1 MRRFNITRKGYSPE
15 EVDRAMAELEQKLQ
29 SQEQELVSY
38 RVQEETVRRA
48 AVDAQIKAD
57 AIIAAANEEAQRL
70 LQRSAGELHQINQ
83 KALELR
89 EILEAFQ
96 NEYNQLLRQYLIRIR
111 TDEFPALLDRLG
123 VLIERTGGERLQ
135 KEEES

>member
-1 MRRFNITRKGYSPE
+1 MRRFNVTRRGYSPE
-15 EVDRAMAELEQKLQ
+15 EVDQAIAELEQKLH

-48 AVDAQIKAD
+48 AVEAQIKAD
-57 AIIAAANEEAQRL
+57 AIIAAANEEAQRQ
-70 LQRSAGELHQINQ
+70 LQHSAGELHQINQ

>member
-1 MRRFNITRKGYSPE
+1 M
-15 EVDRAMAELEQKLQ
+15 
-29 SQEQELVSY
+29 
-38 RVQEETVRRA
+38 RRA

-70 LQRSAGELHQINQ
+70 LQRSAGELRQINQ

>member
-1 MRRFNITRKGYSPE
+1 MRRFNVTRRGYSPE

-70 LQRSAGELHQINQ
+70 LQRSAGELRQINQ